1 MFDGFFPQALHDV
14 LYKNILLGFLPLIPV
29 TQESTLLLQTI
40 ESHVADSRGRG
51 VLPYMGYIGT
61 CRCEGYGLQAV
72 YSRIG
77 YINQRVWV

>member
-40 ESHVADSRGRG
+40 ESHVADSRARG
-51 VLPYMGYIGT
+51 GT
-61 CRCEGYGLQAV
+61 AIYGLYWYV
-72 YSRIG
+72 PL
-77 YINQRVWV
+77 